1 MTLQSDFNSYLEEK
15 GLESKVTPQVLI
27 EIERYT
33 KLATDARPK
42 ITDMYKAAVES
53 IFSNNENLLPY
64 AQDIFE
70 KVFDKYTGTNP
81 KLNAVKDNVLEMAR
95 RKSPGEAAATD
106 KAVES
111 EAFVNEIKDAILAND
126 MPAGEEPVFESFMKN
141 ANKFVEEGSI
151 TVDNLIDILD
161 FALKN
166 DVKVGVDNRPAIE
179 LINEWE
185 KTQGR
190 GGDFV
195 KHAIDNKYKLNGES
209 AIKWAVR
216 NDVEIDGKPAF
227 IYAVEDLGNDQ
238 DKLFKWAVKNDINI
252 NGVLAIKLAVKN
264 DIEIDGKPAL
274 VYAVEDLGKNQNTML
289 KYAIKNDINIAGKP
303 AVEWAFLNDK
313 TIDGKAPME
322 YATNIN
328 ATVGG
333 MDLMEWV
340 GKNADRL
347 VGEKTPSERVVGRHT
362 EKVLNDNLATSQP
375 SIKVR

>member
-15 GLESKVTPQVLI
+15 GLESKVTPQVLS

-33 KLATDARPK
+33 KLVDKNPK
-42 ITDMYKAAVES
+42 IAQMYRDTES
-53 IFSNNENLLPY
+53 GIFSNNENLLPY

-111 EAFVNEIKDAILAND
+111 EAFVNEIKNAILAND
-126 MPAGEEPVFESFMKN
+126 MPVGEEPIFEAFLKN
-141 ANKFVEEGSI
+141 ADKFVKEGSI
-151 TVDNLIDILD
+151 TLDDLIDILD

-190 GGDFV
+190 SGDFV

-227 IYAVEDLGNDQ
+227 IYAVEDLG
-238 DKLFKWAVKNDINI
+238 KN
-252 NGVLAIKLAVKN
+252 
-264 DIEIDGKPAL
+264 E
-274 VYAVEDLGKNQNTML
+274 NTML

-313 TIDGKAPME
+313 KIDGKAPME

>member
-15 GLESKVTPQVLI
+15 GLESKVTPQVLS

-33 KLATDARPK
+33 KLVDKNPK
-42 ITDMYKAAVES
+42 IAQMYRDTVS
-53 IFSNNENLLPY
+53 GIFSNNENLLPY

-70 KVFDKYTGTNP
+70 KVFDKYTGTNA

-106 KAVES
+106 RAVES
-111 EAFVNEIKDAILAND
+111 EAFVNEIKNAILAND

-141 ANKFVEEGSI
+141 ANKLVEEGSI
-151 TVDNLIDILD
+151 TLDDLIDILD

-166 DVKVGVDNRPAIE
+166 DVKVGVDNRPVIE

-195 KHAIDNKYKLNGES
+195 KLAIDNKYKLNGES

-227 IYAVEDLGNDQ
+227 LYAVEDLGNDL
-238 DKLFKWAVKNDINI
+238 DKLLKWAVKNDIKI
-252 NGVLAIKLAVKN
+252 GGESAIKLAVKN
-264 DIEIDGKPAL
+264 DVEIDGKPAF
-274 VYAVEDLGKNQNTML
+274 VYAVEDLRKNENTML
-289 KYAIKNDINIAGKP
+289 KYAIKNDINIDGKP

-313 TIDGKAPME
+313 KIDGKAPME

-328 ATVGG
+328 AKVGG
-333 MDLMEWV
+333 EDFIEWV

-347 VGEKTPSERVVGRHT
+347 LGEKTPSEKAVGRYT
-362 EKVLNDNLATSQP
+362 ERVLNDTASQ
-375 SIKVR
+375 SSVKVR

>member
-15 GLESKVTPQVLI
+15 GLESKVTPQVLS

-33 KLATDARPK
+33 KLVDKNPK
-42 ITDMYKAAVES
+42 IAQMYRDTVS
-53 IFSNNENLLPY
+53 GIFSNNENLLPY

-70 KVFDKYTGTNP
+70 KVFDKYTGTNT
-81 KLNAVKDNVLEMAR
+81 KLNAVKDNVFEMAR

-111 EAFVNEIKDAILAND
+111 EAFVNEIKNAILAND

-151 TVDNLIDILD
+151 TLDDLIDILD

-195 KHAIDNKYKLNGES
+195 KLAIDNKYKLNGES

-227 IYAVEDLGNDQ
+227 IYAVEDLG
-238 DKLFKWAVKNDINI
+238 KN
-252 NGVLAIKLAVKN
+252 
-264 DIEIDGKPAL
+264 E
-274 VYAVEDLGKNQNTML
+274 NTML

-313 TIDGKAPME
+313 KIDGKAPME

-328 ATVGG
+328 AKVGG
-333 MDLMEWV
+333 EDLMEWV

-347 VGEKTPSERVVGRHT
+347 LGEKTPSEKAVGRHT
-362 EKVLNDNLATSQP
+362 EKVLNDNLATSQ
-375 SIKVR
+375 SSVKVR

>member
-15 GLESKVTPQVLI
+15 GLESKVTQQVLS

-33 KLATDARPK
+33 KLVDKNPK
-42 ITDMYKAAVES
+42 IAQMYRDTVS
-53 IFSNNENLLPY
+53 GIFSNNENLLPY

-81 KLNAVKDNVLEMAR
+81 KLNAVKDDVLEMAR

-209 AIKWAVR
+209 AIKWAV
-216 NDVEIDGKPAF
+216 
-227 IYAVEDLGNDQ
+227 
-238 DKLFKWAVKNDINI
+238 KNDINI
-252 NGVLAIKLAVKN
+252 NGVPAIKLAVKN
-264 DIEIDGKPAL
+264 DIEIDGKPAF

-289 KYAIKNDINIAGKP
+289 KYAIKNGINIAGKP

-313 TIDGKAPME
+313 KIDGKAPME